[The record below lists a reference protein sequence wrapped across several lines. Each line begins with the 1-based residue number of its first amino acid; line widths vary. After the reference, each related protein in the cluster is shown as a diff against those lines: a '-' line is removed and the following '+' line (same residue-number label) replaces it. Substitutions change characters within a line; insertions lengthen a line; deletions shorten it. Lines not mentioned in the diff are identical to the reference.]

1 MSTLVEL
8 WNLDQSQGPIDA
20 GELADAIERG
30 VGDLDGQA
38 AGKEFDM
45 VMDWASRNAHR
56 LSPEARKVLDI
67 YAKHAHAARAQ
78 GQSGIPQGEFRD
90 MLAEMR
96 NVKDVS
102 VSVELERLDRTSGPV
117 NGDQMADAIRRGV
130 ADLDGKAATEEFN
143 QFAEWAEKN
152 RDRLTPE
159 AIEVLDIYTRY
170 VESAQDRGLSGI
182 PDGEFRNMV
191 AEMDAVRDA
200 SVSKELSQLDK
211 SQGPINGDQMTDAI
225 RRGTQDAD
233 GKAATDEFKQ
243 FADWAKKNQH
253 RLSPEAKQVMA
264 TYEKYAKAAQAK
276 GQSGIAHNDYQKMLK
291 EMRNVKD
298 ASVSTELS
306 RLDRTQGPIN
316 GDQLAAAIRRGVG
329 DADGK
334 AATDEFKQFADWAK
348 KNESRLS
355 PEAKQ
360 VMAIYEKHAKA
371 AQARGQSGLSD
382 AEFRGMVKEM
392 HAVRDA
398 SASQAL
404 LDLSLTPGRVGGRQ
418 MLDAIRRGTQDAD
431 GKAATDE
438 FKMFAD
444 WARANPD
451 KLTPEARRVLDV
463 YKKYAQS
470 AQAQG
475 QSGIAHNDYQ
485 QMLREMKEAARPR
498 PVFSLHAARAIA
510 G

>member
-1 MSTLVEL
+1 MRTNTTAQLPAMLYTSTTATNTLRAPARPTATGSLSTVRSTPSNTSTGASAKLAQARCGDAWGMPAMPDRCAPFFPREQPDMSTLTEL
-8 WNLDQSQGPIDA
+8 WHLDQSEGPIGAD
-20 GELADAIERG
+20 ELADALEFG

-45 VMDWASRNAHR
+45 VMDWAHRNQHR

-67 YAKHAHAARAQ
+67 YARHAHAARAQ
-78 GQSGIPQGEFRD
+78 GQSGIPQEEFRN

-102 VSVELERLDRTSGPV
+102 VTAELERLDRTQGPI
-117 NGDQMADAIRRGV
+117 NGDQMADAIRRGI
-130 ADLDGKAATEEFN
+130 ADLDGKGASEEFQ
-143 QFAEWAEKN
+143 QFAEWAVKN
-152 RDRLTPE
+152 QDRLTPE
-159 AIEVLDIYTRY
+159 AKQVFDIYARHA
-170 VESAQDRGLSGI
+170 ESAQARGLSGI
-182 PDGEFRNMV
+182 PDGEFRTMV

-200 SVSKELSQLDK
+200 SVSQELSRLDRT
-211 SQGPINGDQMTDAI
+211 QGPITGDQLANAI
-225 RRGTQDAD
+225 RRGAGDAD

-264 TYEKYAKAAQAK
+264 
-276 GQSGIAHNDYQKMLK
+276 
-291 EMRNVKD
+291 
-298 ASVSTELS
+298 
-306 RLDRTQGPIN
+306 
-316 GDQLAAAIRRGVG
+316 
-329 DADGK
+329 
-334 AATDEFKQFADWAK
+334 
-348 KNESRLS
+348 
-355 PEAKQ
+355 
-360 VMAIYEKHAKA
+360 IYEKHAKG
-371 AQARGQSGLSD
+371 AQAQGESGLSD

-404 LDLSLTPGRVGGRQ
+404 LDLSMTPGRVSGRQ
-418 MLDAIRRGTQDAD
+418 MASAIRRGTQDAD

-444 WARANPD
+444 WARANPQ

-463 YKKYAQS
+463 YKKYAHA

-475 QSGIAHNDYQ
+475 QSGIAHGDYQ
-485 QMLREMKEAARPR
+485 KMLREMKEAARPR
-498 PVFSLHAARAIA
+498 PVFAHHAARAIA